1 VRRREFITLVGGA
14 AVGWLL
20 STDAQPTRV
29 HRVGVLTEAESDSTP
44 VFNGLRKGLVDLGY
58 IEGQTIVLEFRF
70 ARGIRDDL
78 PGLAAELVRLPVDLI
93 VTDGN
98 SPARAALDATR
109 TIPIVMGI
117 AADTVAAGLVKSIA
131 RPGGNITGMTVGRI
145 EQTAKRLELL
155 KQAFPQVTVVTVL
168 LNPRGLVGP
177 NVNFPVAEDAAKK
190 LGITLVPLAAN
201 NPDELRELQPSQL
214 SRANGLMV
222 LPNAIFWNYR
232 ATIVALVNAARV
244 PAIYPERDYAD
255 SGGLI
260 AFGPNIP
267 DCFRRAAA
275 YIDRILRG
283 ASPGD
288 LPIDE
293 ASKFDFVVNLRTAR
307 ALGLVPT
314 AEFLARV
321 DELIE

>member
-1 VRRREFITLVGGA
+1 M
-14 AVGWLL
+14 
-20 STDAQPTRV
+20 
-29 HRVGVLTEAESDSTP
+29 
-44 VFNGLRKGLVDLGY
+44 VDLGY